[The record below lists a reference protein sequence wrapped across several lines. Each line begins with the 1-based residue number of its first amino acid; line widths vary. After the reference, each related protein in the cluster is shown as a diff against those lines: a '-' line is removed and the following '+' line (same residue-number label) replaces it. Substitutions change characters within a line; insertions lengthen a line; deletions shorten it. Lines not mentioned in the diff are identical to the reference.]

1 MFTRCY
7 LCLGWVLAILVVGLG
22 PLATAKAQAD
32 LPALGSPPLYSAEQ
46 QRLLGQAWLRQFRQQ
61 AQVHYDP
68 LVQDYS
74 ETLLKRLSSYTPM
87 TATQLQLLVVA
98 HRQLNAFAVP
108 GQIIGIHSGLFTF
121 APTEAEFASVLA
133 HELGHLSQEHFV
145 RRLQQAQANQGLQ
158 IASVLAGIALS
169 AAGEPQA
176 GIAAMS
182 SGQAAGIQQSLS
194 YSRLHEQEADR
205 IGLETLA
212 AAGFDPEA
220 MPKMFTRLQQHMHL
234 QGEQGFEFL
243 RTHPLSE
250 SRIADTQNHAAQVQ
264 NEQQNRPK
272 SALLAGWQLPTLSPY
287 ALMRARILVAL
298 EGGAEVASARL
309 QSEAPDLAEQKAH
322 LQTYIQAL
330 AALPTQATAAIQG
343 LQALLKQYPEDLNL
357 QTSLAEAYF
366 HAQNYPAA
374 EQILSQLLALAPNYY
389 PALWWYGRTLMQ
401 TDPTKA
407 YPIWQALSRQR
418 PQDPHIWY
426 QTAEAAGLAGDTLGV
441 HQARAEYFQ
450 LHGRWQQAF
459 KHLQLAQQI
468 STQASTQAALAQRI
482 RSLQVLQTQMQAL
495 LDGL

>member
-1 MFTRCY
+1 MFTRRY

-32 LPALGSPPLYSAEQ
+32 LPVLGAPPLYSTEQ

-87 TATQLQLLVVA
+87 TAAHLQLLVVA

-169 AAGEPQA
+169 AAGETQA

-212 AAGFDPEA
+212 AAGFDPQA

-234 QGEQGFEFL
+234 QGEQGLEFL

-264 NEQQNRPK
+264 SAQQNQ
-272 SALLAGWQLPTLSPY
+272 AQAAILAGWQMPTLSPY

-298 EGGAEVASARL
+298 EGGAEVAGARL
-309 QSEAPDLAEQKAH
+309 QNEAPNTAQQKQ
-322 LQTYIQAL
+322 LQTYMQAL
-330 AALPTQATAAIQG
+330 AALPTQAAAGVQG
-343 LQALLKQYPEDLNL
+343 LQALLREYPEDLNL

-366 HAQNYPAA
+366 HAQDYAKAA
-374 EQILSQLLALAPNYY
+374 QVLEQLLALAPHYY

-401 TDPTKA
+401 IDTAKA
-407 YPIWQALSRQR
+407 YSVWQALSRQR
-418 PQDPHIWY
+418 PQDPHVWY

-450 LHGRWQQAF
+450 LYGRWQQAF
-459 KHLQLAQQI
+459 KHLQLAQQL
-468 STQASTQAALAQRI
+468 STQASTQAVLAQRMQ
-482 RSLQVLQTQMQAL
+482 SLQMLQTQMQAL
-495 LDGL
+495 LDDL